1 MPLLII
7 MLAIPTAEIFILIE
21 IGGIIGTWPTIGL
34 IVLTAVVGGAI
45 LRYQGLRTLRRA
57 REQIARQQLPVME
70 IAEGATLAVAAVL
83 LMTPGFFTDA
93 IGALLLLPFLRRM
106 VLFAVVS
113 RLQGRMSHGFRAGPS
128 SDSDQP
134 RGPVIDGEFDHV
146 DEPPKADDAPPR
158 DLPPPPGSERR

>member
-45 LRYQGLRTLRRA
+45 LRYQGLRTLQRA
-57 REQIARQQLPVME
+57 REQIARQQLPIME

-83 LMTPGFFTDA
+83 LLTPGFFTDA

-106 VLFAVVS
+106 VLFLVVS
-113 RLQGRMSHGFRAGPS
+113 RLQGRMAHGFRTGHAPHQDPPGGPI
-128 SDSDQP
+128 
-134 RGPVIDGEFDHV
+134 IDGDFDHV
-146 DEPPKADDAPPR
+146 DEAPKKDDTPHR
-158 DLPPPPGSERR
+158 DLPPPRR